1 MEADEDAK
9 IKMFALCHT
18 SFLIKLSTINSHY
31 TVRYYH
37 IVYYRR
43 SFNVLPQVLSTF
55 FFLVFLILD
64 FFLTIIFPSY
74 IHLNYTI
81 KLKAKRIKEIIINEP
96 MKNRL
101 FITIGFLIL
110 IIMFFPFLDY
120 SKINNIGFIN
130 VELIKQGKI
139 TEKLKKTRI
148 LAGI

>member
-1 MEADEDAK
+1 MYL
-9 IKMFALCHT
+9 FALCPA
-18 SFLIKLSTINSHY
+18 SISIKLLNINGQY
-31 TVRYYH
+31 IICNYH
-37 IVYYRR
+37 IVYYLRLL
-43 SFNVLPQVLSTF
+43 NVLPQLLSTF

-64 FFLTIIFPSY
+64 FFLIIIFPSY

-81 KLKAKRIKEIIINEP
+81 KLKAKRIKEIIINET

-110 IIMFFPFLDY
+110 IIMFFSFLDY

-139 TEKLKKTRI
+139 TEKLEKTGKNH
-148 LAGI
+148 L

>member
-1 MEADEDAK
+1 MYL
-9 IKMFALCHT
+9 FALCHT
-18 SFLIKLSTINSHY
+18 SSLIKLSTINSHY
-31 TVRYYH
+31 
-37 IVYYRR
+37 IVYYLR
-43 SFNVLPQVLSTF
+43 SLNVLPQVLSTF

-74 IHLNYTI
+74 IHLNYII

-101 FITIGFLIL
+101 LITIGFLIL

-120 SKINNIGFIN
+120 NKISNIGFIN

-139 TEKLKKTRI
+139 TEKLEKTGKNH
-148 LAGI
+148 L